1 MRSIFA
7 FVWFAVASI
16 IFAVG
21 AHAQSAFDPV
31 AFGDLATRAEVV
43 IEEGQ
48 ASSDALETLRGTLS
62 DARSAALDAQ
72 SDLSTRVASIRE
84 QIAVLAADAADIET
98 AEVTARRDA
107 LNQQLAVAN
116 TPLVVAQEAYQRAD
130 GLISEIDRTIRER
143 NTETLFEFGDSA
155 INPVNWGT
163 ASTDFSNYVGHLVS
177 EIKTASENSVT
188 NAVRSQRILPA
199 ILTALIGLL
208 LMFPA
213 SRWVSHKMRSAT
225 ARAKNI
231 QTNIFRLA
239 LSILVFLVPFVGFLF
254 LVSAFGSMDF
264 LGLQGEL
271 LLQALPAAGL
281 AIFVA
286 IWLGRNLFVDGGPA
300 AQLMGLEQSRLRGA
314 FNLTILLGVVVA
326 ISSILNVIAN
336 SADFSTTTH
345 AVLQFPL
352 ILIGGYA
359 LVMFGRKIT
368 VYRNQIQTG
377 GVVNP
382 ISDRITLILYYL
394 CIFAGIGGP
403 IAAAVG
409 YANVAAL
416 LVFSTI
422 LTLGVLAGFFIFYTL
437 LALFVSDFTNP
448 DRDAETTKG
457 GLFRVLLAF
466 ALVFAALPLLALIWG
481 ARISDLQELWI
492 SLSEGV
498 KLGETR
504 VSFSDFITFVLIFSI
519 GYTLTR
525 LFQSALRSAVLPNTN
540 IDEGAQNA
548 VVTGFGYFG
557 IFIAALLAIMS
568 TGLDLSS
575 LAIVAGA
582 LSVGIGFG
590 LQNIVSNF
598 VSGIILLIE
607 RPLKLGEWVQVGTS
621 AGYVTDISVRAT
633 TIETFDQADVIIPN
647 ADFISGTV
655 TNMTHHNKRGRV
667 KVPVGVAYDSDPERV
682 KELLLEIVSGHDMIL
697 KKPAPS
703 VFLLGFGADSID
715 FEIRGILRDVNYILS
730 TRSDINFEI
739 LKVFAKEGIEIPFGQ
754 REIRIKNAAELG
766 KALKAK

>member
-1 MRSIFA
+1 MRSLLA
-7 FVWFAVASI
+7 FFWFAIASI
-16 IFAVG
+16 TFAVG
-21 AHAQSAFDPV
+21 ANAQSAFDPV
-31 AFGDLATRAEVV
+31 AFDELASRAEQV
-43 IEEGQ
+43 IEQGQ
-48 ASSDALETLRGTLS
+48 ASSDALETLRATLS
-62 DARSAALDAQ
+62 DARSNALDAQ
-72 SDLSTRVASIRE
+72 SDLSTRVKSIRE
-84 QIAVLAADAADIET
+84 QIAVLAIDAEGVES

-130 GLISEIDRTIRER
+130 GLISEIDSTIRER
-143 NTETLFEFGDSA
+143 NTEQLFEFGDSP
-155 INPVNWGT
+155 INPVNWRT
-163 ASTDFSNYVGHLVS
+163 ASADFSIYAGHVAS
-177 EIKTASENSVT
+177 EIRSVSENSVAST
-188 NAVRSQRILPA
+188 VRNQQILPA
-199 ILTALIGLL
+199 VLTALIGFV

-213 SRWVSHKMRSAT
+213 SRWVSQKMHMAT
-225 ARAKNI
+225 ARRKNI

-239 LSILVFLVPFVGFLF
+239 LSILVFLVPFVGFMF
-254 LVSAFGSMDF
+254 MVNAFGSLDL
-264 LGLQGEL
+264 LGLRGEL
-271 LLQALPAAGL
+271 LLQALPGAGL
-281 AIFVA
+281 AIFTA
-286 IWLGRNLFVDGGPA
+286 LWLGRNLFVDSGPA
-300 AQLMGLEQSRLRGA
+300 AQLMGLEPARLRGG
-314 FNLTILLGVVVA
+314 FNLTILLGAVVA

-336 SADFSTTTH
+336 SAEFSATTQS
-345 AVLQFPL
+345 VLKFPL
-352 ILIGGYA
+352 ILIGGYG
-359 LVMFGRKIT
+359 LVMFGRKIAA
-368 VYRNQIQTG
+368 YRNQIKASD
-377 GVVNP
+377 VVNP
-382 ISDRITLILYYL
+382 ISDRITLILFYL
-394 CIFAGIGGP
+394 CLFAGIGGP
-403 IAAAVG
+403 VAGAIG

-437 LALFVSDFTNP
+437 LALFVSDFTKADN
-448 DRDAETTKG
+448 ASETPKG

-481 ARISDLQELWI
+481 ARVSDLQELWL

-504 VSFSDFITFVLIFSI
+504 VSFSDFLTFVLIFSI

-540 IDEGAQNA
+540 IDDGAQNA
-548 VVTGFGYFG
+548 VVTGFGYLG

-607 RPLKLGEWVQVGTS
+607 RPIKLGDWVQVGAS

-655 TNMTHHNKRGRV
+655 TNMTHNNKRGRV
-667 KVPVGVAYDSDPERV
+667 KIPVGVAYDSDPERV
-682 KELLLEIVSGHDMIL
+682 KDLLLEIVDKNDMVL

-715 FEIRGILRDVNYILS
+715 FEIRGILRDVNYITS
-730 TRSDINFEI
+730 TRSAINFEI
-739 LKVFAKEGIEIPFGQ
+739 LKAFAKEGIEIPFGQ

-766 KALKAK
+766 NALK

>member
-1 MRSIFA
+1 M
-7 FVWFAVASI
+7 
-16 IFAVG
+16 
-21 AHAQSAFDPV
+21 
-31 AFGDLATRAEVV
+31 
-43 IEEGQ
+43 
-48 ASSDALETLRGTLS
+48 
-62 DARSAALDAQ
+62 
-72 SDLSTRVASIRE
+72 
-84 QIAVLAADAADIET
+84 
-98 AEVTARRDA
+98 
-107 LNQQLAVAN
+107 
-116 TPLVVAQEAYQRAD
+116 VAQEAYQRAD
-130 GLISEIDRTIRER
+130 GLISEIDSTIRER
-143 NTETLFEFGDSA
+143 NTEQLFEFGDSP
-155 INPVNWGT
+155 INPVNWRT
-163 ASTDFSNYVGHLVS
+163 ASADFSIYAGHVAS
-177 EIKTASENSVT
+177 EIRSVSENSVAST
-188 NAVRSQRILPA
+188 VRNQQILPA
-199 ILTALIGLL
+199 VLTALIGLV

-213 SRWVSHKMRSAT
+213 SRWVSQKMHMAT
-225 ARAKNI
+225 ARRKNI

-239 LSILVFLVPFVGFLF
+239 LSILVFLVPFVGFMF
-254 LVSAFGSMDF
+254 MVNAFGSLDL
-264 LGLQGEL
+264 LGLRGEL
-271 LLQALPAAGL
+271 LLQALPGAGL
-281 AIFVA
+281 AIFTA
-286 IWLGRNLFVDGGPA
+286 LWLGRNLFVDSGPA
-300 AQLMGLEQSRLRGA
+300 AQLMGLEPARLRGG
-314 FNLTILLGVVVA
+314 FNLTILLGAVVA

-336 SADFSTTTH
+336 SAEFSATTQS
-345 AVLQFPL
+345 VLQFPL
-352 ILIGGYA
+352 ILIGGYG
-359 LVMFGRKIT
+359 LVMFGRKIAA
-368 VYRNQIQTG
+368 YRNQIKASD
-377 GVVNP
+377 VVNP
-382 ISDRITLILYYL
+382 ISDRITLILFYL
-394 CIFAGIGGP
+394 CLFSGIGGP
-403 IAAAVG
+403 VAGAIG

-437 LALFVSDFTNP
+437 LALFVSDFTKVDN
-448 DRDAETTKG
+448 ASETPKG

-481 ARISDLQELWI
+481 ARVSDLQELWL

-504 VSFSDFITFVLIFSI
+504 VSFSDFLTFVLIFSI

-540 IDEGAQNA
+540 IDDGAQNA
-548 VVTGFGYFG
+548 VVTGFGYLG

-607 RPLKLGEWVQVGTS
+607 RPIKLGDWVQVGAS

-655 TNMTHHNKRGRV
+655 TNMTHNNKRGRV
-667 KVPVGVAYDSDPERV
+667 KIPVGVAYDSDPERV
-682 KELLLEIVSGHDMIL
+682 KDLLLEIVDKNDMVL

-715 FEIRGILRDVNYILS
+715 FEIRGILRDVNYITS
-730 TRSDINFEI
+730 TRSAINFEI
-739 LKVFAKEGIEIPFGQ
+739 LKAFAKEGIEIPFGQ

-766 KALKAK
+766 NALK